1 MQDINI
7 LGLIPARGGSKSIKL
22 KNLHPLLGKPLLSYI
37 CEVAEKSKSL
47 SHKAMSS
54 DHKDIC
60 SHVINNY
67 KSIDII
73 KRPKTISTDNS
84 HVKETINQALDFYLK
99 KGITFNSVA
108 LLQPT
113 SPFLEPK
120 VLDDLINILVNK
132 PEYNAIQ
139 SVQEIA
145 HNSHAFNQRIID
157 NTDKSVRFY
166 FEDKREKMFN
176 KQKKEKLYKF
186 SNCVITRVNKDSNKI
201 DSVFKKPS
209 LSYLIEDHFSSLDV
223 DSLDEFEIAEALMK
237 HRMGD
242 N

>member
-1 MQDINI
+1 
-7 LGLIPARGGSKSIKL
+7 
-22 KNLHPLLGKPLLSYI
+22 
-37 CEVAEKSKSL
+37 
-47 SHKAMSS
+47 
-54 DHKDIC
+54 
-60 SHVINNY
+60 
-67 KSIDII
+67 
-73 KRPKTISTDNS
+73 
-84 HVKETINQALDFYLK
+84 
-99 KGITFNSVA
+99 
-108 LLQPT
+108 
-113 SPFLEPK
+113 
-120 VLDDLINILVNK
+120 
-132 PEYNAIQ
+132 
-139 SVQEIA
+139 
-145 HNSHAFNQRIID
+145 D